1 MKRGYHLMVEYY
13 GEGGNMSSK
22 YLKRVTKKKMYFG
35 GNANKLVIGR
45 LTTAGRYGIRA
56 YNEIMQALKG
66 TGTHFV
72 VLILKDYTE
81 EVLKWD
87 SDVLGYERITLWDND
102 ETGSKTGN

>member
-35 GNANKLVIGR
+35 GNENKLVIGR
-45 LTTAGRYGIRA
+45 VTTAGRYCIRA
-56 YNEIMQALKG
+56 YNEIAQALKG
-66 TGTHFV
+66 TGTRFV

-81 EVLKWD
+81 EVLRWD
-87 SDVLGYERITLWDND
+87 SDALGYE
-102 ETGSKTGN
+102 